1 MTLKEHLER
10 YRGVAWALFDFGF
23 FALAGFV
30 VNVSLARQLDPEAY
44 GAFSTSLAVQ
54 VGLLAVQMALF
65 TDPLLVF
72 AAGKYA
78 SRPQGYLRAVL
89 RAHFVVW
96 SIVALVITGFSYLS
110 GAVQSPVL
118 RLSLTSMALATPAVN
133 LLHLVRRLCYAR
145 GAVSIAA
152 LMAASYLVL
161 VAAALWMLGRL
172 GHISPPTAYL
182 ALALISAGL
191 SGGWLWREL
200 RAGEPEA
207 ALPQREVLSAHV
219 SYAGWG
225 VAAALL
231 AWVPLGIWFVLL
243 PWIGAGGQALALSA
257 ELRALIN
264 FVQPAMQTNSALGT
278 LLTPRFTRALAVDRE
293 YSPWASSLLL
303 ALGSLLYIPLLVLTG
318 PWLFDVVYRGT
329 YVADR
334 AALGLLG
341 LVPVCQGLTSGL
353 RAYCLARGL
362 PEVPFQACAVAA
374 VLSLLAGAPLCV
386 HYGTLGAIGGM
397 LIGYFSIAALLA
409 WRVWG
414 ETSRSVSTG

>member
-1 MTLKEHLER
+1 VTLNAHLER

-30 VNVSLARQLDPEAY
+30 VNLSLARQLDPEAY

-96 SIVALVITGFSYLS
+96 SIVALVITGFAYLS
-110 GAVQSPVL
+110 GLVESPVL
-118 RLSLTSMALATPAVN
+118 QLSLTSMALATPAVN

-145 GAVSIAA
+145 SAVNVAA

-161 VAAALWMLGRL
+161 VAAALWVLARL
-172 GHISPPTAYL
+172 GHVSPFTAYL
-182 ALALISAGL
+182 SLAVISAGL
-191 SGGWLWREL
+191 SAVWLV
-200 RAGEPEA
+200 RALQKGQDEPV
-207 ALPQREVLSAHV
+207 LSQGEVLSAHV
-219 SYAGWG
+219 GYAGWG
-225 VAAALL
+225 VAGALL
-231 AWVPLGIWFVLL
+231 AWVPIGIWYVLWPL
-243 PWIGAGGQALALSA
+243 VGAGAQALALSA
-257 ELRALIN
+257 ELRAIVN
-264 FVQPAMQTNSALGT
+264 FAQPALQVNSALGT
-278 LLTPRFTRALAVDRE
+278 VLTPRFTRELHVDAG
-293 YSPWASSLLL
+293 YSPWKWSLLL
-303 ALGSLLYIPLLVLTG
+303 ACGSLLYVPLLVLTG
-318 PWLFDVVYRGT
+318 PWLFEVVYRGT

-334 AALGLLG
+334 AALALIG
-341 LVPVCQGLTSGL
+341 LVPVCQGLISGL

-362 PEVPFQACAVAA
+362 PEIPFQACAVAA
-374 VLSLLAGAPLCV
+374 VLSVVAGVPLCA

-397 LIGYFSIAALLA
+397 LTGYASIALFLA
-409 WRVWG
+409 WRV
-414 ETSRSVSTG
+414 SVEAKKSAR